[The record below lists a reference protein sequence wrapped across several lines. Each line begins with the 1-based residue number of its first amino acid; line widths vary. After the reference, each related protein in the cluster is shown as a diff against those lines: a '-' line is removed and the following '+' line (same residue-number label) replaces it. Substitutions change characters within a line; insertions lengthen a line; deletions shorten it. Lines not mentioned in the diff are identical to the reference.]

1 LDVLLLLDSV
11 LLDSVDDQVLG
22 VVTGVVLLSVVQTEE
37 LVVGVDFDSVVFL
50 LSVDQ
55 TEVVG
60 VVFDSVFLVVV
71 STQTLLVD
79 EEEAPQPAEEDEVL
93 TSLVL
98 VVDGVEEA
106 PQPAEE
112 VVLTSLVLEL
122 LSDAQGRATAK
133 LPIVSTMCIATPI
146 KSNTWRQAMQQ
157 LQLEC

>member
-1 LDVLLLLDSV
+1 MLLLLLLDSV

-37 LVVGVDFDSVVFL
+37 LVIGVDFDSVVFL

-60 VVFDSVFLVVV
+60 VVFDSVVFDSVFLVVV

-79 EEEAPQPAEEDEVL
+79 EEEAPQPAEE
-93 TSLVL
+93 
-98 VVDGVEEA
+98 
-106 PQPAEE
+106 EE

-133 LPIVSTMCIATPI
+133 LLIVSSMCIATSI
-146 KSNTWRQAMQQ
+146 KNYTRKQAVR
-157 LQLEC
+157 

>member
-1 LDVLLLLDSV
+1 LEVLLLLDSV

-37 LVVGVDFDSVVFL
+37 LVIGVDFDSVVFL

-60 VVFDSVFLVVV
+60 VVFDSVVFDSVFLVVV

-79 EEEAPQPAEEDEVL
+79 EEEAPQPAEE
-93 TSLVL
+93 
-98 VVDGVEEA
+98 
-106 PQPAEE
+106 EE

-133 LPIVSTMCIATPI
+133 LLIVSSMCIATSI
-146 KSNTWRQAMQQ
+146 KNYTRKQAVR
-157 LQLEC
+157 

>member
-1 LDVLLLLDSV
+1 LEVLLLLDSV

-37 LVVGVDFDSVVFL
+37 LVIGVDFDSVVFL

-60 VVFDSVFLVVV
+60 VVFDSVVFDSVFLVVV

-79 EEEAPQPAEEDEVL
+79 EEEAPQPAEE
-93 TSLVL
+93 
-98 VVDGVEEA
+98 
-106 PQPAEE
+106 E

-133 LPIVSTMCIATPI
+133 LLIVSSMCIATSI
-146 KSNTWRQAMQQ
+146 KNYTRKQAVR
-157 LQLEC
+157 

>member
-1 LDVLLLLDSV
+1 LEVLLLLDSV

-37 LVVGVDFDSVVFL
+37 LVIGVDFDSVVFL

-60 VVFDSVFLVVV
+60 VVFDSVVFDSVFLVVV

-79 EEEAPQPAEEDEVL
+79 EEEAPQPAEE
-93 TSLVL
+93 
-98 VVDGVEEA
+98 
-106 PQPAEE
+106 E

-133 LPIVSTMCIATPI
+133 LLIVSSMCIATFI
-146 KSNTWRQAMQQ
+146 KNYTRKQAVR
-157 LQLEC
+157 